1 MNSGAIMN
9 RINFGF
15 RLASGQIPGVR
26 VANWAPAERLRQ
38 LPYDKQVDGV
48 IDELLGGGVSD
59 DTRRIL
65 STGENPVMNAGPPPK
80 NPTPQLTG
88 LPAIVGLALGTP
100 EFQRR

>member
-15 RLASGQIPGVR
+15 RLAAGQIPGVR
-26 VANWAPAERLRQ
+26 VATWSPAARLRQ
-38 LPYDKQVDGV
+38 LPYDRQVDGV
-48 IDELLGGGVSD
+48 IDELLGGGVSPE
-59 DTRRIL
+59 TRRIL
-65 STGENPVMNAGPPPK
+65 ATGENPMLASNPPMKSPV
-80 NPTPQLTG
+80 PQLTG